1 MTIRSRLTRLERVGA
16 TRRASR
22 PDPETLARLTRNP
35 ALVLPG
41 ADPWQAALIRALP
54 LRTLAVCSRQSGKST
69 TAAGCCLTTALL
81 EPGSL
86 TLILSPTLRQ
96 SQELFRKVVALY
108 RALGRPVP
116 AVSVSKTALELV
128 TGSRV
133 VALPGDPDGIVG
145 FSAPRLVV
153 IDEAARVTDELYQ
166 SVRPML
172 ATSGGKLLLCS
183 TPFGRRGF
191 LWREWSGQ
199 TEPDAAADVGSAD
212 DWHRVEV
219 PATACPRISP
229 TFLER
234 ERRSLGDRWFR
245 QEYLCDFASDAG
257 AVFAFDDVLAAGVD
271 ATPDWAMTA

>member
-1 MTIRSRLTRLERVGA
+1 MSSQTIRSRLTRLERVRA

-22 PDPETLARLTRNP
+22 PDRQALDRLRADPAR
-35 ALVLPG
+35 VLSRP
-41 ADPWQAALIRALP
+41 DPWQAALLRALP
-54 LRTLAVCSRQSGKST
+54 PRTLAVCSRQSGKST

-96 SQELFRKVVALY
+96 SQELFRKVLTLY
-108 RALGRPVP
+108 RAHGRPVP
-116 AVSVSKTALELV
+116 AAAVSKTALELV

-191 LWREWSGQ
+191 LWREWSSETGNSG
-199 TEPDAAADVGSAD
+199 TEPAAN
-212 DWHRVEV
+212 WHRVEV
-219 PATACPRISP
+219 PATACPRIGAA
-229 TFLER
+229 FLEQ
-234 ERRSLGDRWFR
+234 ERRALGERWFR
-245 QEYLCDFASDAG
+245 QEYLCDFAADAG

-271 ATPDWAMTA
+271 SAPDWVQAA

>member
-1 MTIRSRLTRLERVGA
+1 M
-16 TRRASR
+16 
-22 PDPETLARLTRNP
+22 
-35 ALVLPG
+35 
-41 ADPWQAALIRALP
+41 RALP
-54 LRTLAVCSRQSGKST
+54 PRTLAVCSRQSGKST
-69 TAAGCCLTTALL
+69 TAAACCLITALL
-81 EPGSL
+81 EPGAL
-86 TLILSPTLRQ
+86 VLILSPTLRQ
-96 SQELFRKVVALY
+96 SQELFRKVLALY

-145 FSAPRLVV
+145 FSAPRLIV

-191 LWREWSGQ
+191 LWREWSGE
-199 TEPDAAADVGSAD
+199 TDADGGAGTSAD
-212 DWHRVEV
+212 DWHRVEIA
-219 PATACPRISP
+219 ATACPRIGAA
-229 TFLER
+229 FLER
-234 ERRSLGDRWFR
+234 ERRALGERWFR

-271 ATPDWAMTA
+271 APPEWVQAA

>member
-1 MTIRSRLTRLERVGA
+1 M
-16 TRRASR
+16 
-22 PDPETLARLTRNP
+22 
-35 ALVLPG
+35 
-41 ADPWQAALIRALP
+41 
-54 LRTLAVCSRQSGKST
+54 CSRQSGKST
-69 TAAGCCLTTALL
+69 TAAACCLITALL
-81 EPGSL
+81 EPGAL
-86 TLILSPTLRQ
+86 VLILSPTLHQ
-96 SQELFRKVVALY
+96 SQELFRKVLALY

-145 FSAPRLVV
+145 FSAPRLIV

-191 LWREWSGQ
+191 LWREWSGE
-199 TEPDAAADVGSAD
+199 TDAAREAGAADSSAD
-212 DWHRVEV
+212 EWHRIQIA
-219 PATACPRISP
+219 ATACPRISAA
-229 TFLER
+229 FLER
-234 ERRSLGDRWFR
+234 ERRALGERWFR

-271 ATPDWAMTA
+271 APPEWALTA